1 MQRNVGG
8 GGLLPSGEG
17 GAAAAAAGKNQTM
30 VSSPTKTGEGIK
42 NKRVF
47 IDNTTDSI
55 LQSKSN
61 KTASFMNTKP
71 VGAVS
76 GTGTTDVHPKVH
88 SVSPRGNVGSSIV
101 GLGNIVVGPQAQQ
114 SAASSGSANITKV
127 NVKSGSVASPTKDQ
141 PQAAES

>member
-8 GGLLPSGEG
+8 GLLTGSDG
-17 GAAAAAAGKNQTM
+17 GIQKGT
-30 VSSPTKTGEGIK
+30 SSPTKTSEGIK

-47 IDNTTDSI
+47 IENTTDSI

-61 KTASFMNTKP
+61 KTSSFMNNKP

-88 SVSPRGNVGSSIV
+88 SVSPRGTVGSSIV
-101 GLGNIVVGPQAQQ
+101 GLGNLVVGA
-114 SAASSGSANITKV
+114 
-127 NVKSGSVASPTKDQ
+127 Q
-141 PQAAES
+141 PQ